1 MTDKLGEGHEILL
14 DLFRRSQ
21 VVSYFFDL
29 SWLQEVVLVLPVKLS
44 FSLPFSISEVELR
57 VELFGFFDYCVDF
70 DFFFLLQN
78 VNLFFS
84 LALELLIDSGWVT
97 VSDAFLCEEVLD
109 VPQ

>member
-1 MTDKLGEGHEILL
+1 MTYELGEGHEILL

-29 SWLQEVVLVLPVKLS
+29 PWLQHVVLVLSVQLG

-78 VNLFFS
+78 VNLFFG
-84 LALELLIDSGWVT
+84 LALKLLVESGWVRVGDT
-97 VSDAFLCEEVLD
+97 FLCEEVLY